1 MSEAVAD
8 GADKARDS
16 EPPADKNRAQ
26 VASPRGAAV
35 THKTWFGHTVW
46 TICKRELGSYFN
58 APLAYILICVTLVAM
73 GIYFFWFEGGVWQAD
88 RASVGRLM
96 TFIPL
101 VLSLLTI
108 PLFTMRSLAEEKRM
122 GTIELLITMPVRDSE
137 VILGKYFAA
146 LAIVSVQLLL
156 LMAYP
161 IVMFKGFHLG
171 AFDWGP
177 FWSGMLG
184 LLLLSAAGVAL
195 GLMYSSMTDSQIL
208 AFFATSMTL
217 TGLYA
222 IGYVVQFVPGGFGET
237 LAFFSFQSRYEPFAR
252 GLIDSRAVVYFLSV
266 AILAT
271 LVSFRNL
278 ESRKWS

>member
-1 MSEAVAD
+1 
-8 GADKARDS
+8 
-16 EPPADKNRAQ
+16 
-26 VASPRGAAV
+26 
-35 THKTWFGHTVW
+35 
-46 TICKRELGSYFN
+46 
-58 APLAYILICVTLVAM
+58 AYILICVTLVAM
-73 GIYFFWFEGGVWQAD
+73 GIYFFWFDGGVWQAD
-88 RASVGRLM
+88 RASVSRLM

-108 PLFTMRSLAEEKRM
+108 PLFTMRSLSEEKRM
-122 GTIELLITMPVRDSE
+122 GTIELLITMPVKDSE

-156 LMAYP
+156 LVAYP
-161 IVMFKGFHLG
+161 IVMFKAFHLG

-177 FWSGMLG
+177 FWSGIFG
-184 LLLLSAAGVAL
+184 LILLSSAGIAV

-208 AFFATSMTL
+208 AFFATSVTL
-217 TGLYA
+217 SALYA
-222 IGYVVQFVPGGFGET
+222 IGYVVQYIQGGFGDF

-266 AILAT
+266 AVLAT

>member
-8 GADKARDS
+8 AADKARDS
-16 EPPADKNRAQ
+16 EPPRKSQTAA
-26 VASPRGAAV
+26 PRV

-73 GIYFFWFEGGVWQAD
+73 GVFFFWYEGGVWQAD

-96 TFIPL
+96 VFIPW
-101 VLSLLTI
+101 VLSMLTI

-161 IVMFKGFHLG
+161 IVMFKVFHLG

-184 LLLLSAAGVAL
+184 LVLLSSAGVAI

-208 AFFATSMTL
+208 AFFATAVTL
-217 TGLYA
+217 SGLYV
-222 IGYVVQFVPGGFGET
+222 IGSLVQYIPGGVGET